1 MKNSEEIKNS
11 STEQGTLQKRRDSN
25 LELFRILTMLLIV
38 AHHYVVNSGL
48 TAPDGP
54 IFANPLSADSIYLL
68 LIGAWGKIGINCFV
82 LITGYFMCKSEI
94 TATKFVKLLFEIMFY
109 KITIGL
115 IFFISDYQP
124 FEWKSFL
131 KLFVPITAVQQDFVG
146 CFILF
151 FLFIPFLNVL
161 IRNLDERKH
170 IYLLIMC
177 SITYILFGT
186 VHRVD
191 MNYVSWFMV
200 LYIISS
206 YIRLYPK
213 KWMLNLKLCGLML
226 LLTVVLS
233 AISVLVCTWLG
244 IKMGKN
250 VPFYFVTD
258 SNALLAVITG
268 IFAFL
273 FFKNLKLPY
282 NSFINAVAS
291 TTFGVLLIHA
301 NSDTMRQWL
310 WKDTL
315 DNVGHYGNTFYPIIS
330 VLVVF
335 TICVI
340 IDYVVKNTVEKAF
353 VTLWS
358 KETERFSLWWKNKE
372 EKIFSNVNA

>member
-1 MKNSEEIKNS
+1 MNNTTQEKVNI
-11 STEQGTLQKRRDSN
+11 TLKKKLRDSN
-25 LELFRILTMLLIV
+25 LELFRIITMLLIV

-54 IFANPLSADSIYLL
+54 IFAEPLSSDSLYLL

-94 TATKFVKLLFEIMFY
+94 TATKFFKLLFEIMFY
-109 KITIGL
+109 KIIIGL
-115 IFFISDYQP
+115 IFIISDYQT

-131 KLFVPITAVQQDFVG
+131 KLFVPITSVKHDFVG

-161 IRNLDERKH
+161 IKNLDERKH

-177 SITYILFGT
+177 SLTYILFGT
-186 VHRVD
+186 FHRIE

-213 KWMLNLKLCGLML
+213 KWMSNLKFCGLIL
-226 LLTVVLS
+226 LLMVIMSV
-233 AISVLVCTWLG
+233 ISVLVCAWLG
-244 IKMGKN
+244 VRMDKN

-258 SNALLAVITG
+258 SNALLAILTG
-268 IFAFL
+268 VFAFL

-282 NSFINAVAS
+282 NGFINAIAS

-315 DNVGHYGNTFYPIIS
+315 NNVGHYGMPLYVICC
-330 VLVVF
+330 VVGVF
-335 TICVI
+335 AICSM
-340 IDYVVKNTVEKAF
+340 IDYLRIKLIEKPF
-353 VTLWS
+353 FNYFDKKYERISWVFKR
-358 KETERFSLWWKNKE
+358 KEDSVF
-372 EKIFSNVNA
+372 EKITKK

>member
-1 MKNSEEIKNS
+1 MKKK
-11 STEQGTLQKRRDSN
+11 LRDSN
-25 LELFRILTMLLIV
+25 LELFRIITMLLIV

-54 IFANPLSADSIYLL
+54 IFAEPLSSDSLYLL

-94 TATKFVKLLFEIMFY
+94 TATKFFKLLFEIMFY
-109 KITIGL
+109 KIIIGL
-115 IFFISDYQP
+115 IFIISDYQT

-131 KLFVPITAVQQDFVG
+131 KLFVPITSVKHDFVG

-161 IRNLDERKH
+161 IKNLDERKH

-177 SITYILFGT
+177 SLTYILFGT
-186 VHRVD
+186 FHRVE
-191 MNYVSWFMV
+191 MNYVSWFMA

-206 YIRLYPK
+206 YIRLFPK
-213 KWMLNLKLCGLML
+213 KWMSNLKFCGLIL
-226 LLTVVLS
+226 LLMVIMSV
-233 AISVLVCTWLG
+233 ISVLVCAWLG
-244 IKMGKN
+244 VRMDKN

-258 SNALLAVITG
+258 SNALLAILTG
-268 IFAFL
+268 VFAFL

-282 NSFINAVAS
+282 NGFINAVAS

-315 DNVGHYGNTFYPIIS
+315 DNVGHYGMSLYVICC
-330 VLVVF
+330 VVGVF
-335 TICVI
+335 AICSM
-340 IDYVVKNTVEKAF
+340 IDYLRIKLIERPFFCFWDRKCATIERLIKK
-353 VTLWS
+353 
-358 KETERFSLWWKNKE
+358 KENCLF
-372 EKIFSNVNA
+372 EKITKK